1 MLMIGVIVFECMK
14 QVNGKRTLDENIAD
28 NGAIKGMYSAYQTF
42 VDRNGLDPLLPELN
56 YTANQLFWI
65 SAAQTW
71 CAVTK
76 PSYDQQF
83 YRINPHA
90 PSRFRIIGSFSNAQA
105 FSADFQCAAG
115 SRMNPANKCE
125 LW

>member
-1 MLMIGVIVFECMK
+1 M
-14 QVNGKRTLDENIAD
+14 RTVDENIAD
-28 NGAIKGMYSAYQTF
+28 NGAVKGMYAAYQSF
-42 VDRNGLDPLLPELN
+42 VHRNGSDPLLPGLN

-76 PSYDQQF
+76 PSYDREF
-83 YRINPHA
+83 YRSNSHTPN
-90 PSRFRIIGSFSNAQA
+90 RFRIVGAFSNAHE
-105 FSADFQCAAG
+105 FSTDFHCATG
-115 SRMNPANKCE
+115 SRMNPEMKCQ

>member
-1 MLMIGVIVFECMK
+1 M
-14 QVNGKRTLDENIAD
+14 NGKRTLDENIAD
-28 NGAIKGMYSAYQTF
+28 NGAIKGMFAAYQSHVRRSGTDL
-42 VDRNGLDPLLPELN
+42 VLPGLN

-76 PSYDQQF
+76 PSFDQQF
-83 YRINPHA
+83 YRTNPHT
-90 PSRFRIIGSFSNAQA
+90 PNRFRIIGAFSNTREFAN
-105 FSADFQCAAG
+105 DFRCPVG
-115 SRMNPANKCE
+115 SRMNPQMKCE